1 MADAD
6 RSSIEIK
13 VLLKNLDPTKPSIK
27 HKDRLRRLNKFRNYV
42 TAKPLPEFYDDDY
55 SLLLLGSESPT
66 AMEDEDLSHM
76 NLTGL
81 LRAAGCP
88 STDHKDSLKRSARP
102 TISLL
107 RYLCLE
113 YEASSSNVNNILDEL
128 NGFAAALCALNVP
141 QLRTLRLDI
150 HIGKGDNESG
160 SRGGSKDDA
169 CHLLAL
175 ILARH
180 TDTDYET
187 PKPLT
192 IQIFLPESRSQAE
205 FETWLG
211 ENASPD
217 VRRAIKENVV
227 AAEGGGKVGGA
238 AKATSAAAAEGKGMP
253 SFDDDEDD
261 DDDVLG
267 AFTSK
272 KATPKK
278 GGGSQ
283 SNYGQ
288 AMEGD
293 LGGGMSGAV
302 APDGKP
308 TIWSATQMASKKE
321 RASGAIIFLEE
332 EREKATAERKKAEE
346 EKQRLLGR
354 DPLGLRSADR
364 FDLLEIDSNRD
375 FLIQKTLKEIEE
387 EIDCELALASES
399 GVERVNW
406 LEAQRQALLAI
417 VDEKKRSDKGGEGAE
432 SNELQQD
439 LPSIL
444 PTNPDFDP
452 TLFLTLVHR
461 NATYQELQES
471 TSRLSRKTDNQV
483 ERLQN
488 LVRDNFALFI
498 KCSEG
503 IDVFA
508 DQRDPRNNRNSRSRD
523 MANDDQ
529 GMQELQNRFGTLD
542 GLASSCSEQA
552 RKSFK
557 PLLDNTNEVRKVQS
571 ALAVLQRVAPLL
583 QVPSLMRQHIE
594 NANFS
599 SVVKAY
605 RKVLV
610 IDKNHCDVDLL
621 QYVRAK
627 AGDAAQDARQ
637 DLELILADEA
647 SSANSLL
654 DAIRD
659 LGELLEL
666 LEEEEDSEV
675 GNSVNKGG
683 VTPRSSG
690 QSNSAMDAGTF
701 TIDRH
706 VVICIRDYPPALGC
720 LFLQTSHFRSLV
732 DKAVAGTEATAE
744 RVFRGEGPD
753 NVSNQSSGGNSSSDG
768 ISAGENSSSQRSSRD
783 KRWKF
788 EVLETRVDAT
798 LRAVTLAK
806 NWLPRL
812 LQIGLATQEAE
823 KRRMARHK
831 RRKMSL
837 LSATASNSLSGESDS
852 DAGDKGTKIMMSAHD
867 VFKSIVNP
875 ALTRLVEYVAYC
887 SLGCPN
893 QGSKYKISAVFG
905 RGSAERLRA
914 ILKSPLPPTQTAK
927 CALDLAELADAIQ
940 ESNEAMLTIR
950 SLGDDGEGAKVTY
963 RSPLEKCSQLT
974 NDAVVMIEQRVC
986 IYSFDACARK
996 CSISASG
1003 SGVFDGDALLQCVQK
1018 LSDDLTRS
1026 DECSKEV
1033 EKGCLLVSKK
1043 CCEGLSSYVKD
1054 RSDAARLRVVAECAD
1069 ALNTTIADVVRE
1081 VSYLTN
1087 GQSESLESNLSSVIS
1102 TLEREMFDVFLES
1115 VKRNVSSCARLGLIE
1130 NPSENDQTSSKVD
1143 EPAAPFPPYLA
1154 ASFLTIV
1161 RCRAQVERALRD
1173 LRRSDGTTYQFL
1185 ALQTASDGVVEN
1197 ICLELKSKMN
1207 RVRPHADVFSIHLQF
1222 LISTL
1227 KKYLSDEIL
1236 SLASDTRRM
1245 LLSASTGGRGVG
1257 RGMGNGPEGL
1267 TALENLERLGRVYVM
1282 CLGE

>member
-1 MADAD
+1 MDAD

-42 TAKPLPEFYDDDY
+42 TAKPSPEIYDDDY

-76 NLTGL
+76 TLVGL
-81 LRAAGCP
+81 LRAAGSP

-113 YEASSSNVNNILDEL
+113 FEASSSKVNILGEL
-128 NGFAAALCALNVP
+128 NGFASALCALNVP
-141 QLRTLRLDI
+141 QLRTVRFDI

-187 PKPLT
+187 PKPLK
-192 IQIFLPESRSQAE
+192 IQDFLPEPRSQAE

-217 VRRAIKENVV
+217 VRKGVKDNM
-227 AAEGGGKVGGA
+227 
-238 AKATSAAAAEGKGMP
+238 AAAEGVGMGAKVAAAAGGREIV
-253 SFDDDEDD
+253 SFGDDDDEDD
-261 DDDVLG
+261 DDDDVLG
-267 AFTSK
+267 VFGSK
-272 KATPKK
+272 GSPKKRGAPSNK
-278 GGGSQ
+278 GGGGEIQ
-283 SNYGQ
+283 Q
-288 AMEGD
+288 AVV
-293 LGGGMSGAV
+293 SGAV
-302 APDGKP
+302 APGKP
-308 TIWSATQMASKKE
+308 TRWSETQIASEKMTV
-321 RASGAIIFLEE
+321 SGAVFLQE
-332 EREKATAERKKAEE
+332 ERENAIAERKKAQE
-346 EKQRLLGR
+346 EKKRLIGR
-354 DPLGLRSADR
+354 DPLGIHSVER
-364 FDLLEIDSNRD
+364 FDLRDIDSNRD
-375 FLIQKTLKEIEE
+375 HFIQQTLIGIEQQ
-387 EIDCELALASES
+387 IDDELALASES

-406 LEAQRQALLAI
+406 LESQRQALLAI
-417 VDEKKRSDKGGEGAE
+417 VEAK
-432 SNELQQD
+432 NEPRG

-452 TLFLTLVHR
+452 ILFLTLVHR
-461 NATYQELQES
+461 DASYQELQES

-488 LVRDNFALFI
+488 LVRDNFSLFI

-508 DQRDPRNNRNSRSRD
+508 ERNSHSGHST
-523 MANDDQ
+523 NSNQ
-529 GMQELQNRFGTLD
+529 GMQQLQNQFGKLD
-542 GLASSCSEQA
+542 DLAQSCSEQA

-621 QYVRAK
+621 RYVRAK
-627 AGDAAQDARQ
+627 AGEAAQDARQ
-637 DLELILADEA
+637 DLELILADET

-666 LEEEEDSEV
+666 LEEEVESK
-675 GNSVNKGG
+675 GGGPGNKGG

-690 QSNSAMDAGTF
+690 QANSSMKPGTF
-701 TIDRH
+701 SIDRH
-706 VVICIRDYPPALGC
+706 VICVRDYPPALAC
-720 LFLQTSHFRSLV
+720 LFLQTTHFRSLV
-732 DKAVAGTEATAE
+732 DKSLASTEATAE
-744 RVFRGEGPD
+744 RIFRGEGPD
-753 NVSNQSSGGNSSSDG
+753 SSLNASSSGGNNSSDVV
-768 ISAGENSSSQRSSRD
+768 SDSSSQRTRD

-788 EVLETRVDAT
+788 EVLEARVDAT
-798 LRAVTLAK
+798 LRAVALAK

-823 KRRMARHK
+823 KRRMARSK
-831 RRKMSL
+831 RRIVSMT
-837 LSATASNSLSGESDS
+837 SAITLGAASTDESDS
-852 DAGDKGTKIMMSAHD
+852 DTGDKGIKMMSVHD
-867 VFKSIVNP
+867 VFKSIVSP
-875 ALTRLVEYVAYC
+875 ALMRLVEHVSYT
-887 SLGCPN
+887 SLGCAN
-893 QGSKYKISAVFG
+893 QGSKHRISATIG
-905 RGSAERLRA
+905 RGAAERLRA
-914 ILKSPLPPTQTAK
+914 ILKSPLPPTQTSK
-927 CALDLAELADAIQ
+927 CALDLAELAVAIQ
-940 ESNEAMLTIR
+940 ESNEAMLAIR
-950 SLGDDGEGAKVTY
+950 SLGDDGEANKVVY
-963 RSPLEKCSQLT
+963 QSPLERCSQLT

-1018 LSDDLTRS
+1018 LSDDLTLS
-1026 DECSKEV
+1026 DECSKEI
-1033 EKGCLLVSKK
+1033 EKGCLLVSQKI
-1043 CCEGLSSYVKD
+1043 CEGLTSYVKD

-1069 ALNTTIADVVRE
+1069 ALNTTIVDVVRE

-1102 TLEREMFDVFLES
+1102 ALEREMFDIFLES

-1130 NPSENDQTSSKVD
+1130 NPSDNDQKVNKA
-1143 EPAAPFPPYLA
+1143 EESAPFPPYLA

-1173 LRRSDGTTYQFL
+1173 LRRSEGTTYQFL
-1185 ALQTASDGVVEN
+1185 ALQTASDGIVEN
-1197 ICLELKSKMN
+1197 ICLELKSKLN
-1207 RVRPHADVFSIHLQF
+1207 SVRPQADVYSIHLQF

-1245 LLSASTGGRGVG
+1245 LLSASTGGKGVG

>member
-1 MADAD
+1 M
-6 RSSIEIK
+6 
-13 VLLKNLDPTKPSIK
+13 
-27 HKDRLRRLNKFRNYV
+27 
-42 TAKPLPEFYDDDY
+42 
-55 SLLLLGSESPT
+55 LG
-66 AMEDEDLSHM
+66 D
-76 NLTGL
+76 
-81 LRAAGCP
+81 
-88 STDHKDSLKRSARP
+88 
-102 TISLL
+102 
-107 RYLCLE
+107 
-113 YEASSSNVNNILDEL
+113 
-128 NGFAAALCALNVP
+128 
-141 QLRTLRLDI
+141 
-150 HIGKGDNESG
+150 
-160 SRGGSKDDA
+160 
-169 CHLLAL
+169 
-175 ILARH
+175 
-180 TDTDYET
+180 
-187 PKPLT
+187 
-192 IQIFLPESRSQAE
+192 
-205 FETWLG
+205 
-211 ENASPD
+211 
-217 VRRAIKENVV
+217 
-227 AAEGGGKVGGA
+227 
-238 AKATSAAAAEGKGMP
+238 
-253 SFDDDEDD
+253 
-261 DDDVLG
+261 
-267 AFTSK
+267 
-272 KATPKK
+272 
-278 GGGSQ
+278 
-283 SNYGQ
+283 
-288 AMEGD
+288 
-293 LGGGMSGAV
+293 V

-308 TIWSATQMASKKE
+308 TRWTETQMASEKE
-321 RASGAIIFLEE
+321 RASGAIFLEE
-332 EREKATAERKKAEE
+332 EREKAFAERKKAEE
-346 EKQRLLGR
+346 EKKRLIGR
-354 DPLGLRSADR
+354 DPLGIHNADR
-364 FDLLEIDSNRD
+364 FNLQDIDTNRD
-375 FLIQKTLKEIEE
+375 HFIQQTLNEIEQ
-387 EIDCELALASES
+387 EIELELSLASES

-417 VDEKKRSDKGGEGAE
+417 VDAKKRPDKGGGDGADVKE
-432 SNELQQD
+432 SRQG

-444 PTNPDFDP
+444 PTDPDFDP
-452 TLFLTLVHR
+452 MLFLTLVHR
-461 NATYQELQES
+461 NATYDELQES
-471 TSRLSRKTDNQV
+471 TSGLSRKTDNQV
-483 ERLQN
+483 DRLQN

-508 DQRDPRNNRNSRSRD
+508 DQRDSRNGRNNG
-523 MANDDQ
+523 Q
-529 GMQELQNRFGTLD
+529 GMEQLQNRFGTLD
-542 GLASSCSEQA
+542 GLAQSCSEQA

-637 DLELILADEA
+637 DLELILADET

-666 LEEEEDSEV
+666 LDEEDDKKGGDSA
-675 GNSVNKGG
+675 NKGG
-683 VTPRSSG
+683 ITPRSSG
-690 QSNSAMDAGTF
+690 QANSSMNAGSF

-706 VVICIRDYPPALGC
+706 VICIRDFPPALGC
-720 LFLQTSHFRSLV
+720 LFLQTTHFRSLV
-732 DKAVAGTEATAE
+732 DKVVSSTESTVE

-753 NVSNQSSGGNSSSDG
+753 NASNQSSAGGNSASDG
-768 ISAGENSSSQRSSRD
+768 ISAGENSSSRASRD

-823 KRRMARHK
+823 KRRMARH
-831 RRKMSL
+831 RRKEMSL
-837 LSATASNSLSGESDS
+837 LSETSSVSGGDS
-852 DAGDKGTKIMMSAHD
+852 DHNASGKVLRMMSAHD

-875 ALTRLVEYVAYC
+875 ALTRLVDHVAYC
-887 SLGCPN
+887 SLGCAN
-893 QGSKYKISAVFG
+893 QGSKIKISATFG
-905 RGSAERLRA
+905 RGSADRLRS
-914 ILKSPLPPTQTAK
+914 ILKSPLPPTQTSK

-950 SLGDDGEGAKVTY
+950 SLCDNAEGAKVAY
-963 RSPLEKCSQLT
+963 QSPLEKCSQKT
-974 NDAVVMIEQRVC
+974 NEAVVMIEQRVC

-1026 DECSKEV
+1026 DDCSKEI
-1033 EKGCLLVSKK
+1033 EKGCHLVSQK
-1043 CCEGLSSYVKD
+1043 CCEGLTSYVKD

-1087 GQSESLESNLSSVIS
+1087 GQSESLESNLSSIIS
-1102 TLEREMFDVFLES
+1102 ALEREMFDVFLQSS
-1115 VKRNVSSCARLGLIE
+1115 VKRNVLSCARLGHIE
-1130 NPSENDQTSSKVD
+1130 GNDQTSNKV
-1143 EPAAPFPPYLA
+1143 EESAPFPPYLA
-1154 ASFLTIV
+1154 ASLLTIV

-1173 LRRSDGTTYQFL
+1173 LRRSEGTTYQFL

-1197 ICLELKSKMN
+1197 ICLELKSKLN
-1207 RVRPHADVFSIHLQF
+1207 RIRPQADVYSIHLQF

-1227 KKYLSDEIL
+1227 KKYLSDDIL

-1245 LLSASTGGRGVG
+1245 LLSASTGGRGIG
-1257 RGMGNGPEGL
+1257 KGMGNGPEGL
-1267 TALENLERLGRVYVM
+1267 TAVENLERLGRVYVM
-1282 CLGE
+1282 CLSE

>member
-1 MADAD
+1 MSGAD

-13 VLLKNLDPTKPSIK
+13 VLLKNLDPTKTSIK

-42 TAKPLPEFYDDDY
+42 TTKPPPEFYDDDY
-55 SLLLLGSESPT
+55 LLLLLGSESPT
-66 AMEDEDLSHM
+66 IDEDDDLGGM
-76 NLTGL
+76 TLYGL

-113 YEASSSNVNNILDEL
+113 FEQSSNHINKQILGDL
-128 NGFAAALCALNVP
+128 NGFAEGLCALNVP
-141 QLRTLRLDI
+141 QLRTLRIDI

-187 PKPLT
+187 PKPLKLKD
-192 IQIFLPESRSQAE
+192 FLPESRGQAE
-205 FETWLG
+205 FEAWLG

-217 VRRAIKENVV
+217 VRRTIKENIA
-227 AAEGGGKVGGA
+227 AAEGGGVVGGGF
-238 AKATSAAAAEGKGMP
+238 KPKTTSSNAGGGGNMP
-253 SFDDDEDD
+253 VFGDSDDEEEGDD
-261 DDDVLG
+261 ILG
-267 AFTSK
+267 AFGKKTTASSTSK
-272 KATPKK
+272 LT
-278 GGGSQ
+278 GGQDLTADS
-283 SNYGQ
+283 
-288 AMEGD
+288 
-293 LGGGMSGAV
+293 LGGRGAG
-302 APDGKP
+302 ATKALSPDGKP
-308 TIWSATQMASKKE
+308 LTWSETQMASETE
-321 RASGAIIFLEE
+321 RASGEIFVKE
-332 EREKATAERKKAEE
+332 EREKAMAERKKAEE
-346 EKQRLLGR
+346 EKKRLIGR
-354 DPLGLRSADR
+354 DPLGIHSMNEV
-364 FDLLEIDSNRD
+364 DL
-375 FLIQKTLKEIEE
+375 QEIENSRE
-387 EIDCELALASES
+387 YLIEQTLHEIEAAIESELAMVSES
-399 GVERVNW
+399 GVEKVNW
-406 LEAQRQALLAI
+406 LEAQRQALLALI
-417 VDEKKRSDKGGEGAE
+417 EAKKKSDK
-432 SNELQQD
+432 D
-439 LPSIL
+439 PSIL
-444 PTNPDFDP
+444 PTSPDFDP
-452 TLFLTLVHR
+452 IFFLTLVHR
-461 NATYQELQES
+461 HTTYQDLLDS

-503 IDVFA
+503 IDIFA
-508 DQRDPRNNRNSRSRD
+508 DQSSSRASNNNT
-523 MANDDQ
+523 DQ
-529 GMQELQNRFGTLD
+529 PGMQKLQNRFGTLD
-542 GLASSCSEQA
+542 ELAQSCSEQA

-599 SVVKAY
+599 AATDAY

-610 IDKNHCDVDLL
+610 IDKDHCDVDLL
-621 QYVRAK
+621 KYVRVK
-627 AGDAAQDARQ
+627 AGEAAQDSRQ

-666 LEEEEDSEV
+666 LEEEEED
-675 GNSVNKGG
+675 GKNSKNDMNKGAD
-683 VTPRSSG
+683 TPRSSG
-690 QSNSAMDAGTF
+690 QTVSRGTKGGTF
-701 TIDRH
+701 TIDKY
-706 VVICIRDYPPALGC
+706 VICIRDYPPALAC
-720 LFLQTSHFRSLV
+720 LFLQTTHFRSLV
-732 DKAVAGTEATAE
+732 DKAVANTEAAAE
-744 RVFRGEGPD
+744 KLFRGDGSD
-753 NVSNQSSGGNSSSDG
+753 NASNHSGGGGGSTSTEGGSST
-768 ISAGENSSSQRSSRD
+768 QRSRD

-788 EVLETRVDAT
+788 DVLEARVDAT
-798 LRAVTLAK
+798 LRAVSLAK

-812 LQIGLATQEAE
+812 LEIGFATQEAE
-823 KRRMARHK
+823 KRRMARNK
-831 RRKMSL
+831 RKKIASML
-837 LSATASNSLSGESDS
+837 ANATGNASGESKDDEEK
-852 DAGDKGTKIMMSAHD
+852 DATMMSAHD
-867 VFKSIVNP
+867 VFKSIVKP
-875 ALTRLVEYVAYC
+875 ALTRLVEHVAFC
-887 SLGCPN
+887 SLGCAN
-893 QGSKYKISAVFG
+893 QGSKFKIHATFG

-927 CALDLAELADAIQ
+927 CALDLAELAEAIN
-940 ESNEAMLTIR
+940 EANEAMFTIR
-950 SLGDDGEGAKVTY
+950 SLDGDGDGNKSYT
-963 RSPLEKCSQLT
+963 SPLEKSLKLT
-974 NDAVVMIEQRVC
+974 NDSVVMIEQRVC

-1026 DECSKEV
+1026 DECSTEI
-1033 EKGCLLVSKK
+1033 EKGCILVCQK
-1043 CCEGLSSYVKD
+1043 CCEGLTSYVKD

-1069 ALNTTIADVVRE
+1069 ALNTTIVDVVRE

-1087 GQSESLESNLSSVIS
+1087 GQSEALESNISSVIS
-1102 TLEREMFDVFLES
+1102 ALEREMFDIFLES
-1115 VKRNVSSCARLGLIE
+1115 IKRNVSSCARLGLIE
-1130 NPSENDQTSSKVD
+1130 RSPEKEQKSNKV
-1143 EPAAPFPPYLA
+1143 EESGPFPPYLA

-1173 LRRSDGTTYQFL
+1173 LKRSEGTTYQFL

-1197 ICLELKSKMN
+1197 ICIELKSKLT
-1207 RVRPHADVFSIHLQF
+1207 RIRPQADVYSIHLQF

-1257 RGMGNGPEGL
+1257 MGNGPEGL